1 MVNQFEL
8 MVVYQVDSTTL
19 MSNNYLENY
28 KLFAPLK
35 NAIVQILKKIRTFSR
50 RLISRI
56 LGKNNK
62 IIIIVGKE
70 QSIKSHSLKNF
81 PLKFYIP
88 DAIDEKIQTSKR
100 VPITKLLSG
109 NSILIDKK
117 ITGFSKFIY
126 GLFEN
131 VFLVNNSHHAAAWEW
146 IRLSTHF
153 YSHEPDFDVA
163 KLRLSEAI
171 ELAAG
176 SNIYSC
182 VHVFGTGPSL
192 AKAADMEFEEGF
204 KIVCNTIVRD
214 EELFKKLKPNFIVAG
229 DALYHFSFS
238 EFACAF
244 RYDLLRRLKESNTF
258 FVYPAIFDVL
268 VQRDFGEVSSQL
280 IPVPIGAHKKIEIN
294 LLEEFSLPSLGNI
307 LPLLQLPLACTLSNK
322 VFLWGFDGK
331 SPNDNLNPFWANSN
345 KHSYPE
351 LMHTLRTDFPGFFD
365 HHVPKNNSSNYI
377 SSVHGDILDDCL
389 KRAELQGFSFE
400 MLHPSWTKTLNAR
413 YKGNLSAEEYFI

>member
-1 MVNQFEL
+1 M
-8 MVVYQVDSTTL
+8 
-19 MSNNYLENY
+19 ENY
-28 KLFAPLK
+28 KLFTLLK
-35 NAIVQILKKIRTFSR
+35 NSIVQILKKTRAFSR
-50 RLISRI
+50 RLISCT

-62 IIIIVGKE
+62 FIIIIEKE
-70 QSIKSHSLKNF
+70 RSEKSHNLNK

-100 VPITKLLSG
+100 VPIKKLLSG

-131 VFLVNNSHHAAAWEW
+131 IFLVDNSHHASAWEW
-146 IRLSTHF
+146 IRFSTHF
-153 YSHEPDFDVA
+153 YSHEPDFDIA

-171 ELAAG
+171 KLAAG
-176 SNIYSC
+176 ANVYSC
-182 VHVFGTGPSL
+182 AHVFGTGPSL
-192 AKAADMEFEEGF
+192 DKAADIKFEKGF

-214 EELFKKLKPNFIVAG
+214 AKLFKKLKPNFIVAG
-229 DALYHFSFS
+229 DAVYHFSFS

-244 RYDLLRRLKESNTF
+244 RHDLLRRLKESNTF

-280 IPVPIGAHKKIEIN
+280 IPVPIGTHKKIEIN
-294 LLEEFSLPSLGNI
+294 LLKEFSLPSLGNI

-331 SPNDNLNPFWANSN
+331 SPNDKLNPFWANSN

-351 LMHTLRTDFPGFFD
+351 LMHTLKTDFPGFFY
-365 HHVPKNNSSNYI
+365 HHAPKNNSSNYI
-377 SSVHGDILDDCL
+377 NSVHGDILDDCL

-400 MLHPSWTKTLNAR
+400 MLHPSWTKTLNKR
-413 YKGNLSAEEYFI
+413 YKGNSSKEEYFI